1 MFMVASCGMFEGP
14 EGPQGEQGE
23 QGIQGEQGPQ
33 GDPGDP
39 GATGPQGEQGPQ
51 GNTGPSGP
59 EGPTGP
65 TGPQG
70 PQGEKGDPGESNV
83 RLYTF
88 PGHDYGSSAS
98 YFVSIPEIG
107 PQVDAHLF
115 FVYLVDTSVDVKYP
129 IPGQGISGNSTYR
142 VWWLRIGSTVS
153 VRTQRSAGPGEN
165 YGQVRVITIPITQ
178 TPGGRLNAPEVDFDN
193 YDEVVRYYGL

>member
-1 MFMVASCGMFEGP
+1 MFLVASCGMFEGS
-14 EGPQGEQGE
+14 EGPQGE
-23 QGIQGEQGPQ
+23 QGIQGEQGVQ
-33 GDPGDP
+33 GIPGAT
-39 GATGPQGEQGPQ
+39 GATGPQGPAGPA
-51 GNTGPSGP
+51 
-59 EGPTGP
+59 GPT
-65 TGPQG
+65 G

-83 RLYTF
+83 RLYNF
-88 PGHDYGSSAS
+88 PGHNNSTSAS
-98 YFVSIPEIG
+98 YYVSIPDIG

-153 VRTQRSAGPGEN
+153 VRTQRSAGTGEN

-178 TPGGRLNAPEVDFDN
+178 MPGGRINAPDLDFNN
-193 YDEVVRYYGL
+193 YDEVVKYFGL

>member
-1 MFMVASCGMFEGP
+1 MFLVASCGMFEGS
-14 EGPQGEQGE
+14 EGPQGE
-23 QGIQGEQGPQ
+23 QGIQGEQGVQ
-33 GDPGDP
+33 GIPGAT
-39 GATGPQGEQGPQ
+39 GATGPQGPAGPA
-51 GNTGPSGP
+51 
-59 EGPTGP
+59 GPT
-65 TGPQG
+65 G

-83 RLYTF
+83 RLYNF
-88 PGHDYGSSAS
+88 PGHNYSTSAS
-98 YFVSIPEIG
+98 YYVSIPDIG

-153 VRTQRSAGPGEN
+153 VRTQRSAGTGEN

-178 TPGGRLNAPEVDFDN
+178 MPGGRINAPDLDFNN
-193 YDEVVRYYGL
+193 YDEVVKYFGL